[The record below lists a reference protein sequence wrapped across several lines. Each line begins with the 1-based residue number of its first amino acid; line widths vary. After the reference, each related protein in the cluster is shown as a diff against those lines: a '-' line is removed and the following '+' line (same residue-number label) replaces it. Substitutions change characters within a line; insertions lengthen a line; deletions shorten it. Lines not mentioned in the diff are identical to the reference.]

1 MRSASTLGLAY
12 QANCRAK
19 LIAIV
24 TLAACGSGWTFCG
37 MNSAEARLAKPREV
51 RRAAKPGTSWD
62 KATSKLFQDDAF
74 SSLQGER
81 PVFTAKAPSAGGG
94 QTAVAAGPAGGQSGA
109 GGFKWSTLISEES
122 LTDEV
127 KDYKNALTAAIG
139 SPSDFKGGG
148 YNKARVGFSSVAL
161 VFGVIAAY
169 DQDVRWKKDAETARD
184 LFARVASNCKVG
196 TDQSLAESKLRV
208 ADLEAMLDGGS
219 PQGKPDREE
228 DFKWSQVAGR
238 PALMSRLEV
247 AENAIKAGTA
257 SSAEF
262 KSSADT
268 LLREAEMMAAIG
280 EAIQQGEYEYFDD
293 DTYRGY
299 ASSMRDAA
307 VTVRDAI
314 KKGDYES
321 AQKATGEI
329 SKACS
334 ACHGDYRS

>member
-1 MRSASTLGLAY
+1 MSSPRFPASLLRADRRRRLLGL
-12 QANCRAK
+12 
-19 LIAIV
+19 L
-24 TLAACGSGWTFCG
+24 TLATCAFGWALAI
-37 MNSAEARLAKPREV
+37 NSAEARFAKPREV
-51 RRAAKPGTSWD
+51 RRAAKPTTTWD
-62 KATSKLFQDDAF
+62 KTTAKLFLDDAF
-74 SSLQGER
+74 DSLQGDR
-81 PVFTAKAPSAGGG
+81 PVFLAKPSGGGG
-94 QTAVAAGPAGGQSGA
+94 QPGTTTVAEGSQPAA
-109 GGFKWSTLISEES
+109 GGFKWSGLISEES

-127 KDYKNALTAAIG
+127 KDFKNTLSAAVG

-148 YNKARVGFSSVAL
+148 YNKARVGFSSIAV

-169 DQDVRWKKDAETARD
+169 DQDIRWKKDAETARD

-196 TDQSLAESKLRV
+196 TEQSLAESKLRV

-238 PALMSRLEV
+238 PALMSRLEI
-247 AENAIKAGTA
+247 AENAIKAATA
-257 SSAEF
+257 SSGDFKQAAE
-262 KSSADT
+262 A

-280 EAIQQGEYEYFDD
+280 EVIQQDEYEYFDD

-299 ASSMRDAA
+299 ASGMRDAA
-307 VTVRDAI
+307 VSVRDAV
-314 KKGDYES
+314 KKGDYE
-321 AQKATGEI
+321 AARTATGEI

>member
-1 MRSASTLGLAY
+1 MGIPRGPASLSFADRGRTPWLAV
-12 QANCRAK
+12 
-19 LIAIV
+19 LIACATAWALV
-24 TLAACGSGWTFCG
+24 PDAV
-37 MNSAEARLAKPREV
+37 EARFAKPREIK
-51 RRAAKPGTSWD
+51 RAAKPSTTWD
-62 KATSKLFQDDAF
+62 KTTSKLFLDDAF
-74 SSLQGER
+74 DSLEGDR
-81 PVFTAKAPSAGGG
+81 PVFAAKASGAGGPV
-94 QTAVAAGPAGGQSGA
+94 QAASAAAAAGGQPAA

-127 KDYKNALTAAIG
+127 KDAKAALAAAVA

-148 YNKARVGFSSVAL
+148 YNKARVGFSAIAL
-161 VFGVIAAY
+161 AFGVIAAY

-184 LFARVASNCKVG
+184 LFARVAVNCKVG
-196 TDQSLAESKLRV
+196 TEQSLAESKLRV

-238 PALMSRLEV
+238 PALMSRLEL
-247 AENAIKAGTA
+247 AENAIKAATA
-257 SSAEF
+257 SSGDF
-262 KSSADT
+262 KQAADT

-280 EAIQQGEYEYFDD
+280 EAIQQGDYEYFDD

-299 ASSMRDAA
+299 ASGMRDAA
-307 VTVRDAI
+307 VSVREAV
-314 KKGDYES
+314 KKGDYE
-321 AQKATGEI
+321 AARTATGEI